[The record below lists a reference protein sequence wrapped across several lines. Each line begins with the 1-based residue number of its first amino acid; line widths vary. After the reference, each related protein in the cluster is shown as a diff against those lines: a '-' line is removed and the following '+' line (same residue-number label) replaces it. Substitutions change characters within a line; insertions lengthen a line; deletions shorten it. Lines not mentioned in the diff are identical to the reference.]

1 MLGPTL
7 VSAVSSPPTGQSED
21 EPLLVKIK
29 PILIRTRHPRVPI
42 VTSYKTSSSS
52 PSSDQHNVLP
62 VSSSLTGR
70 LQLLPLPRQ
79 GSTAGR
85 VSRINQ
91 LDVDKKVAKKR
102 DKSPVAKAATSFI
115 ESLSSSNLSAWFGS
129 GS

>member
-1 MLGPTL
+1 M
-7 VSAVSSPPTGQSED
+7 
-21 EPLLVKIK
+21 
-29 PILIRTRHPRVPI
+29 PI

-85 VSRINQ
+85 ASRINQ